1 MIKFDAVDCKQK
13 YEIMKDNAETLAKR
27 IDKAIKYI
35 EEYCID
41 NEFYINLTKKEKNI
55 IYALKILKG
64 EDKE

>member
-64 EDKE
+64 EDK